1 MTEKQHAQ
9 ATNAEDA
16 RSTNLR
22 DSAMMAHL
30 MDALDQGQDIGH
42 YGRLVFAMIARH
54 FMSDDEL
61 VQWLSKDR
69 DFGEEQAR
77 ALVAQVAAKDYS
89 PPRREKI
96 LQFQQQQDFPI
107 IPNSDDPDAGNVYR
121 ELQFPQAV
129 YDHISEYYE
138 EKVESRESN
147 A

>member
-54 FMSDDEL
+54 FMSDEEL

-107 IPNSDDPDAGNVYR
+107 IPNSDDPDGGNVYR

-138 EKVESRESN
+138 EKVESREHN